1 MPFENL
7 SDYFI
12 FRLYESIREQ
22 ASADPHSGPDLLGDT
37 AKQRAEELH
46 QEIERR
52 GLFCVPIEWPVAD

>member
-1 MPFENL
+1 MPFESL

-12 FRLYESIREQ
+12 FKLYESIREQ
-22 ASADPHSGPDLLGDT
+22 ASTHARFGEDLLADT

-52 GLFCVPIEWPVAD
+52 GLFCVPIEWPIAD